1 MKPVVPKI
9 SPAETTSVVSDAARA
24 TSPLSSLC
32 SGVLEASWLT
42 AVAVVP
48 CLYNPY
54 AEHNFGPEKAAL
66 LHGLGLL
73 IAGAWLVRLVLERRE
88 GKSGSLWASERS
100 VWRQPLAWPLAA
112 LLLGYLVSTC

>member
-1 MKPVVPKI
+1 MKPVIPKI
-9 SPAETTSVVSDAARA
+9 SPADAASVVSDAAGA
-24 TSPLSSLC
+24 ISPPGSLC
-32 SGVLEASWLT
+32 SGVLEAAWLT

-73 IAGAWLVRLVLERRE
+73 IAGAWLVRLVLERGE
-88 GKSGSLWASERS
+88 GKSGTRRTSHAPAISS
-100 VWRQPLAWPLAA
+100 P
-112 LLLGYLVSTC
+112 